1 MLGGLH
7 ATRGING
14 GSKLVDDAG
23 YAYAAAFSGPDDEE
37 PDAQFGAGIVDTLPT
52 TVCICVL

>member
-1 MLGGLH
+1 M
-7 ATRGING
+7 
-14 GSKLVDDAG
+14 DDAG
-23 YAYAAAFSGPDDEE
+23 YACAAAFSGPDDEE